1 MINAD
6 ILKEL
11 EFLLHSFVL
20 GVFIMIAY
28 DVLRIFR
35 RLCKHSFVVIAI
47 EDLLYWMACAVC
59 IFLMLYQENSGSIRW
74 FAVAGVSAGMLLY
87 NGTISMHLT
96 DKIADVLL
104 FLWNH
109 LKHILKV
116 LFHPVLFLLSKLFQG
131 SKFLE
136 KKGKKLCIF
145 QKKQLKKVLKR
156 VKMILSKY

>member
-6 ILKEL
+6 IIKEL
-11 EFLLHSFVL
+11 QFLLHSFVL

-35 RLCKHSFVVIAI
+35 RLCKHSFAAMAI
-47 EDLLYWMACAVC
+47 EDLLYWLMCAVC

-74 FAVAGVSAGMLLY
+74 FAVVGVSVGMLLY

-96 DKIADVLL
+96 DKIADILL

-109 LKHILKV
+109 LKRILKV
-116 LFHPVLFLLSKLFQG
+116 LFHPLFFLLSKLLKG

-145 QKKQLKKVLKR
+145 QKKQLKKALKR
-156 VKMILSKY
+156 VRMILSKY